1 MLNWRVLH
9 MHCQSPQENPV
20 KELFMST
27 RLRLLLIMV
36 FSLLSGCLDPPKAPY
51 VNVHDL
57 VTHIDDSQSLAEQG
71 SADDH
76 YRLGIKYESLVRDY
90 REAVRWYRMA
100 ALERHP
106 DAIYRL
112 CLLSDQGRGLPQ
124 DYQESMDWCRLAA
137 DHGHPQAMLM
147 LGIYFEHGRG
157 IPSDPVQA
165 HQWYNLAAAN
175 GLEEGVHR
183 RDRLSL
189 SMTTKQVAQAQ
200 LQTRNWK
207 AKYQEIDP

>member
-1 MLNWRVLH
+1 
-9 MHCQSPQENPV
+9 
-20 KELFMST
+20 MSA
-27 RLRLLLIMV
+27 RLRLLLIMT
-36 FSLLSGCLDPPKAPY
+36 FSLLPGCIDPPKAPY

-57 VTHIDDSQSLAEQG
+57 VTHIDHSQSSAEQG
-71 SADDH
+71 SADDQ
-76 YRLGIKYESLVRDY
+76 YRLGVKYESLVRDY

-112 CLLSDQGRGLPQ
+112 CVLTDQGRGLPQ
-124 DYQESMDWCRLAA
+124 DYPEALDWCRLAA

-147 LGIYFEHGRG
+147 LGIYFEQGKG

-175 GLEEGVHR
+175 GLEEGVQR
-183 RDRLSL
+183 RDRLAPT
-189 SMTTKQVAQAQ
+189 MKKKQLVQAQ
-200 LQTRNWK
+200 LQARNWK
-207 AKYQEIDP
+207 ATYQERGP

>member
-1 MLNWRVLH
+1 
-9 MHCQSPQENPV
+9 
-20 KELFMST
+20 MSA
-27 RLRLLLIMV
+27 RLRLLMIMT
-36 FSLLSGCLDPPKAPY
+36 FCLLPGCLDPPKAPY

-57 VTHIDDSQSLAEQG
+57 VTHIDESQSSVEQG
-71 SADDH
+71 SADDQ

-90 REAVRWYRMA
+90 REAVRWYHMA

-112 CLLSDQGRGLPQ
+112 CVLSDQGRGMPQ
-124 DYQESMDWCRLAA
+124 DYQESMRWCRLAA

-157 IPSDPVQA
+157 LPSDPVQA

-175 GLEEGVHR
+175 GLESGVHR

-189 SMTTKQVAQAQ
+189 AMTTKQLAQAQ
-200 LQTRNWK
+200 LQARNWK
-207 AKYQEIDP
+207 AKYQETHP